1 MVKIS
6 LFILN
11 SEIKSTMKFP
21 AFTPYI
27 YIIYFTSLLSSKS
40 YQKYNIKIGHFYI
53 DSLLFLQGH
62 FNEVR
67 GLARIPQSESLGMV
81 LTAGTDG
88 VLCWFNPLGRD
99 PVCKLVLKVGKV
111 ILR

>member
-1 MVKIS
+1 MLKIS
-6 LFILN
+6 LVILN
-11 SEIKSTMKFP
+11 SEIKATMKFP
-21 AFTPYI
+21 AFKPH
-27 YIIYFTSLLSSKS
+27 IYFTSLLSSKS

-67 GLARIPQSESLGMV
+67 GLARIPQSESLGTV

-99 PVCKLVLKVGKV
+99 PVCKLVLKVG
-111 ILR
+111 